1 MADIIVEKNDKST
14 LQRQRSPGY
23 PGMGLAK
30 CIDLVKRVYENAH
43 RGEIDSATLAK
54 LLGYSAGSGQA
65 LTAASAIKK
74 FGLLE
79 GRGER
84 HKVSELA
91 LRVLEPMTPDERRD
105 AINEAAM
112 KPELYT
118 ELFARFG
125 GKVPSDDVIRAFLIR
140 QYKFAPTGA
149 DNFIKAFR
157 ETIDLVERNPASAES
172 QPGQEA
178 DEEIIDGPRST
189 LDPEGEV
196 RSKREESLP
205 QGERLTFRISSSAK
219 VHVIFEGDISPTSI
233 ERLIQFLELTKDSY
247 EERSQI

>member
-1 MADIIVEKNDKST
+1 MSDIIVEKNDKSS

-30 CIDLVKRVYENAH
+30 CIDLVKKVYENAH

-84 HKVSELA
+84 QKVSELA
-91 LRVLEPMTPDERRD
+91 LRVLEPMTADERRD

-157 ETIDLVERNPASAES
+157 ETIDLVERNPATSEPQASHVANEELTETPHSAF
-172 QPGQEA
+172 EA
-178 DEEIIDGPRST
+178 EVDTRSNRT
-189 LDPEGEV
+189 
-196 RSKREESLP
+196 ESLP
-205 QGERLTFRISSSAK
+205 SGERLTFRISPLAK
-219 VHVIFEGDISPTSI
+219 VHVIFEGDISRTSI
-233 ERLIQFLELTKDSY
+233 ERLIQFLDLTKDSY
-247 EERSQI
+247 EQ